1 MKKLKT
7 RSKFSLT
14 QKAGI
19 FGTATLA
26 AIYSLAFTSFAF
38 ADWTGDITNFF
49 NNIQKSGYAIWAGV
63 CVVIGL
69 IVLIAVSK
77 DLVPALLNKRK
88 MESPEFKDAAKS
100 ALVVVIATLMLAL
113 APTWVPS
120 LIDFFGGAG
129 SVVNSFNGTDSATSS
144 S

>member
-1 MKKLKT
+1 MNKLKPHLKC
-7 RSKFSLT
+7 SST
-14 QKAGI
+14 QKAG
-19 FGTATLA
+19 FFAAATLTA
-26 AIYSLAFTSFAF
+26 MYSLAFTSFAL
-38 ADWTGDITNFF
+38 ADWTGDITTFF

-63 CVVIGL
+63 CVVVGL

-120 LIDFFGGAG
+120 LIEFFGGA
-129 SVVNSFNGTDSATSS
+129 NSIVSSFSAASGSS